1 MNGFVNTG
9 ALYLLLFTLISTA
22 PPTFLNHLHNRQ
34 ILCHLVRH
42 FLLQTYGGLASFV
55 THFFFGSRGVPFHL
69 SMCFAFTR
77 RVGGL
82 RGTFATCFRVAAD
95 PFSRLCGTWCPC
107 SCSVASRA
115 VCAIRDA
122 RHCSARKAGL
132 GTGSSRC
139 RRPPEDLENMPSVLG
154 GVLIIKR
161 GRRHVHRLLATRRPC
176 LPLIT

>member
-55 THFFFGSRGVPFHL
+55 THFFFWQPRSAISSLNVFRIHKKSRRASWDICHMFPSGSQSLFPPLWHMV
-69 SMCFAFTR
+69 
-77 RVGGL
+77 
-82 RGTFATCFRVAAD
+82 
-95 PFSRLCGTWCPC
+95 PC

-139 RRPPEDLENMPSVLG
+139 RRPPEDLENMPTVLG

>member
-82 RGTFATCFRVAAD
+82 RGTFATCFRVAAN
-95 PFSRLCGTWCPC
+95 PFSRLCGTWCP
-107 SCSVASRA
+107 VAA
-115 VCAIRDA
+115 VWPPELYVPYVTPGTAALA
-122 RHCSARKAGL
+122 RPGWGQEVAGAGGHQRIWRTCRL
-132 GTGSSRC
+132 CLVGSS
-139 RRPPEDLENMPSVLG
+139 S
-154 GVLIIKR
+154 
-161 GRRHVHRLLATRRPC
+161 
-176 LPLIT
+176 